1 MAIVDD
7 EVREIAHLARI
18 KIEDDEIPGYAQ
30 QLSKILDFVAQM
42 NAVDTTGVEP
52 LAHPIE
58 TAPHNRPD
66 EVLEHDQRES
76 FQSNAP
82 QIENSLYLVPKVIE

>member
-7 EVREIAHLARI
+7 EVREIAYLARI
-18 KIEDDEIPGYAQ
+18 KIDDDEIPGYAK

-42 NAVDTTGVEP
+42 DAVDTTDVEP
-52 LAHPIE
+52 LAHPVE
-58 TAPHNRPD
+58 AVPHNRTD
-66 EVLEHDQRES
+66 VVLEQDMRES

-82 QIENSLYLVPKVIE
+82 QIGNSLYLVPKVIE